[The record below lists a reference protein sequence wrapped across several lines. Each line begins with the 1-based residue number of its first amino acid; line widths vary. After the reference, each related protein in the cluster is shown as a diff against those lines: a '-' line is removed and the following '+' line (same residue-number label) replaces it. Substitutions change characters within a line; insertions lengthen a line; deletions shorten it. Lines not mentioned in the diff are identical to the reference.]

1 MSVSRRTISEA
12 PLPSALPPTLEQRV
26 VATGLELRA
35 AAADDEHP
43 TGLFSGWAV
52 LFDTVD
58 AYGTTFAPGSFDAGG
73 LDRELYALLAMHD
86 PEQVI
91 GVFTA
96 EERMGFDDGTGKG
109 ERDGVWIDGGWDP
122 TPEGQAARAR
132 ARSGSAPELSVG
144 FVPMMLDPDND
155 TRFTQVRLVE
165 TSQITR
171 RMAAVPGAGFAAAR
185 HALPRGAVG
194 AEPETLADAK
204 LLERRRA
211 AAAMLELAVPV
222 RTL

>member
-1 MSVSRRTISEA
+1 MSARLRSSETRST
-12 PLPSALPPTLEQRV
+12 PTLPATLEQRV
-26 VATGLELRA
+26 VSTGLSLRA
-35 AAADDEHP
+35 AADDDADGSGAFE
-43 TGLFSGWAV
+43 GWAV

-73 LDRELYALLAMHD
+73 LDRDLYALLAMHD

-91 GVFTA
+91 GTFTA
-96 EERMGFDDGTGKG
+96 EERVTDDAA
-109 ERDGVWIDGGWDP
+109 GVWIRGAWDP

-144 FVPMMLDPDND
+144 FVPMMLDPDDEN
-155 TRFTQVRLVE
+155 RFTQVRLVE

-185 HALPRGAVG
+185 SNLPAGRPGEEPP
-194 AEPETLADAK
+194 AEPETRDDAGG
-204 LLERRRA
+204 A
-211 AAAMLELAVPV
+211 VVALAVLALSERV
-222 RTL
+222 RR